1 MTRDT
6 PVAPTAAVLGSGLA
20 FAVVSAFTF
29 GMSGTIAKGL
39 IEEGWSPAAAV
50 TARVLVAAVVLL
62 PPGLAALRGRWW
74 LLRRN
79 ARILVG
85 YGTVAVAGCQFAYF
99 SAVEYLQV
107 GVALLIEYTA
117 PVAVVGWLWFRHG
130 QRPGRVTTAGGL
142 VALLGLVLVLDV
154 LSGAAL
160 HPLGVAWGLLAMAGA
175 ATYFVLSAQA
185 GNGLPPMVLAAAG
198 MVVGAASL
206 LLAGALGLL
215 DMSWSAGA
223 ATYGTTSLPWWVAV
237 LGLGVVSAA
246 VSYTTGIAASRRLGS
261 RLASFVALLEVLFA
275 LIAAWF
281 VLGEAPR
288 TVQVVGGVLIV
299 AGVVLVKLGERRQP
313 GPARRR
319 EVSASPGA

>member
-1 MTRDT
+1 MVTLTRDV
-6 PVAPTAAVLGSGLA
+6 PVAPPASALGVGLV
-20 FAVVSAFTF
+20 FAVVSAFSF

-62 PPGLAALRGRWW
+62 PPGLVALRGRWW
-74 LLRRN
+74 LLRSN

-117 PVAVVGWLWFRHG
+117 PVAVVAWLWLRHG
-130 QRPGRVTTAGGL
+130 QRPGPVTGAGGL
-142 VALLGLVLVLDV
+142 VALLGLLLVLDV
-154 LSGAAL
+154 VSGAAL
-160 HPLGVAWGLLAMAGA
+160 HPLGVVWGLLAMVGV

-198 MVVGAASL
+198 MLVGAASL
-206 LLAGALGLL
+206 LLGGAVGVL
-215 DMSWSAGA
+215 DMRWSAEV
-223 ATYGTTSLPWWVAV
+223 ATYGATSVPWWWAV

-275 LIAAWF
+275 LLAAWL

-288 TVQVVGGVLIV
+288 AVQVLGGVLII
-299 AGVVLVKLGERRQP
+299 AGVVLVKLGERAT
-313 GPARRR
+313 GRR
-319 EVSASPGA
+319 

>member
-1 MTRDT
+1 MMTRDA
-6 PVAPTAAVLGSGLA
+6 PVAPPTSALGAGLV
-20 FAVVSAFTF
+20 FAVVSAFSF

-39 IEEGWSPAAAV
+39 IAEGWSPAAAV

-62 PPGLAALRGRWW
+62 PPGLVALRGRWW

-79 ARILVG
+79 ARVLVS
-85 YGTVAVAGCQFAYF
+85 YGVVAVAGCQFAYF

-117 PVAVVGWLWFRHG
+117 PVAVVAWLWLRHG
-130 QRPGRVTTAGGL
+130 QRPGPVTGIGGL

-154 LSGAAL
+154 VSGAAL
-160 HPLGVAWGLLAMAGA
+160 HPIGVVWGLLAMVGA
-175 ATYFVLSAQA
+175 ATYFVLSAQV

-198 MVVGAASL
+198 MVVGAVSL
-206 LLAGALGLL
+206 LLAGAVGLL
-215 DMSWSAGA
+215 DMSWSAGV
-223 ATYGTTSLPWWVAV
+223 ATYGATSVPWWWAV

-275 LIAAWF
+275 LLAAWL
-281 VLGEAPR
+281 VLGEAPLP
-288 TVQVVGGVLIV
+288 VQVLGGVLVIV
-299 AGVVLVKLGERRQP
+299 GVVLVKLGERR
-313 GPARRR
+313 
-319 EVSASPGA
+319 